1 MKRARRTFFRS
12 RPGAGLVDK
21 SLPFSILDRMRREP
35 ADILSARD
43 RADWSVSAPSILT
56 PRQRPSGQLAAGIV
70 RTLFDRPRRLEPC
83 HLYDERG
90 SLLFEEICE
99 LPEYYPTRT
108 EAAILEREAG
118 ALMSLAPVECIVELG
133 AGFSRKTIHLLKA
146 LSRARGRGTF
156 TAVDVSATAL
166 MASRSMA
173 EELFPELAFTGLEAR
188 FEDAI
193 TSITG
198 DIPKLVVFL
207 GSTIGNFTPTDML
220 HFFTHLCD
228 HMGPDDYLLLGIDRI
243 KEPAII
249 EPAYDDSRGVT
260 AAFILNAFNNVNRV
274 TGANFRPEK
283 IAYRSGYNQERA
295 QVEMCG
301 IATETHRV
309 DFPRHSASFAWEE
322 GDGILVETSRKFDPD
337 DLQVQL
343 RSFGLDSLGHWTDPN
358 QWFSLLLFRRS
369 GKAGDGLESK

>member
-1 MKRARRTFFRS
+1 MTPRA
-12 RPGAGLVDK
+12 AGT
-21 SLPFSILDRMRREP
+21 REP
-35 ADILSARD
+35 AEILSTGD
-43 RADWSVSAPSILT
+43 RATWSVTAPSILT
-56 PRQRPSGQLAAGIV
+56 PRRRAPDRVAAGMV
-70 RTLFDRPRRLEPC
+70 RTLFDRPRWLEPC

-118 ALMSLAPVECIVELG
+118 TLMSLAPVECIVELG
-133 AGFSRKTIHLLKA
+133 AGFSKKTVHLLKA
-146 LSRARGRGTF
+146 LSHARGRGTF
-156 TAVDVSATAL
+156 AAVDVSATAL

-193 TSITG
+193 TSITP

-228 HMGPDDYLLLGIDRI
+228 HMGPDDYLLLGVDRI
-243 KEPAII
+243 KEPEII
-249 EPAYDDSRGVT
+249 ERAYNDSRGVT
-260 AAFILNAFNNVNRV
+260 AAFILNAFTNVTRA
-274 TGANFRPEK
+274 TGAGFQPEK
-283 IAYRSGYNQERA
+283 IAYRSGYSRARER
-295 QVEMCG
+295 VEMYG
-301 IATETHRV
+301 VATETHRV
-309 DFPRHSASFAWEE
+309 EFPRHSASFVWEKGE
-322 GDGILVETSRKFDPD
+322 GILVETSRKFDPD
-337 DLQVQL
+337 DLRVLL
-343 RSFGLDSLGHWTDPN
+343 RSFGLESLGHWTDPK

-369 GKAGDGLESK
+369 VQPGGMEPK

>member
-1 MKRARRTFFRS
+1 MS
-12 RPGAGLVDK
+12 
-21 SLPFSILDRMRREP
+21 SEP
-35 ADILSARD
+35 APILSARD
-43 RADWSVSAPSILT
+43 RPDWSVTAPAILT
-56 PRQRPSGQLAAGIV
+56 PRGRSADDAAASMV
-70 RTLFDRPRRLEPC
+70 RTLFDRPRWLEPC

-118 ALMSLAPVECIVELG
+118 ALISLAPVECIVELG
-133 AGFSRKTIHLLKA
+133 AGFSKKTIHLLKA

-156 TAVDVSATAL
+156 AAVDVSATAL

-193 TSITG
+193 TSITR

-220 HFFTHLCD
+220 HFFTHLCE
-228 HMGPDDYLLLGIDRI
+228 HMGPDDYLLLGVDRI
-243 KEPAII
+243 KDPRII
-249 EPAYDDSRGVT
+249 EPAYDDARGVT
-260 AAFILNAFNNVNRV
+260 AAFVLNAFTNVIRA
-274 TGANFRPEK
+274 TGAGFRPEL
-283 IAYRSGYNQERA
+283 ITYRSGYSAKRTR
-295 QVEMCG
+295 VEMYG

-309 DFPRHSASFAWEE
+309 DFPRHSASFVWEKDE
-322 GDGILVETSRKFDPD
+322 GILVETSRKFDPD

-343 RSFGLDSLGHWTDPN
+343 HSFGLESLGHWTDPN
-358 QWFSLLLFRRS
+358 RWFSLLLFRRS
-369 GKAGDGLESK
+369 KDSRALESK

>member
-1 MKRARRTFFRS
+1 MTPRAAETR
-12 RPGAGLVDK
+12 K
-21 SLPFSILDRMRREP
+21 P
-35 ADILSARD
+35 AEILSTGD
-43 RADWSVSAPSILT
+43 RATWGVTAPSILT
-56 PRQRPSGQLAAGIV
+56 PRRRPPDRVAFGMV
-70 RTLFDRPRRLEPC
+70 RTLFDRPRWLEPC

-99 LPEYYPTRT
+99 LPEYYTTRT

-118 ALMSLAPVECIVELG
+118 TLMSLAPVECIVELG
-133 AGFSRKTIHLLKA
+133 AGFSKKTVHLLKA

-156 TAVDVSATAL
+156 AAVDVSATAL

-193 TSITG
+193 TSIAP

-228 HMGPDDYLLLGIDRI
+228 HMGPQDYLLLGVDRI
-243 KEPAII
+243 KEPEII
-249 EPAYDDSRGVT
+249 ERAYNDSRGVT
-260 AAFILNAFNNVNRV
+260 AAFILNAFTNVTRA
-274 TGANFRPEK
+274 TGAGFQPEK
-283 IAYRSGYNQERA
+283 IAYRSTYSRARERM
-295 QVEMCG
+295 EMYG

-309 DFPRHSASFAWEE
+309 EFPRHSASFVWEKGE
-322 GDGILVETSRKFDPD
+322 GILVETSRKFDPD
-337 DLQVQL
+337 DLQVLL
-343 RSFGLDSLGHWTDPN
+343 RSFGLESLGHWTDPKR
-358 QWFSLLLFRRS
+358 WFSLLLFRRS
-369 GKAGDGLESK
+369 AQSGGMEAK

>member
-1 MKRARRTFFRS
+1 MPAVLYI
-12 RPGAGLVDK
+12 GA
-21 SLPFSILDRMRREP
+21 MTREHKE
-35 ADILSARD
+35 ILSLQD
-43 RADWSVSAPSILT
+43 RTTWAVTAPSILT
-56 PRQRPSGQLAAGIV
+56 PRRRAPDRAAAGMV

-90 SLLFEEICE
+90 SLLFEEICQ

-118 ALMSLAPVECIVELG
+118 ALMSLAPVDCIVELG

-146 LSRARGRGTF
+146 LSHARGHGTF
-156 TAVDVSATAL
+156 AAVDVSATAL

-193 TSITG
+193 TSITR

-228 HMGPDDYLLLGIDRI
+228 HMGADDYLLLGVDRI
-243 KEPAII
+243 KDPRII
-249 EPAYDDSRGVT
+249 EPAYDDAGGVT
-260 AAFILNAFNNVNRV
+260 AAFILNAFTNITRA
-274 TGANFRPEK
+274 TGAGFRPEL
-283 IAYRSGYNQERA
+283 IAYRSRYDRERA
-295 QVEMCG
+295 QVEMYG

-309 DFPRHSASFAWEE
+309 DFPRHSASFVWEKGE
-322 GDGILVETSRKFDPD
+322 GILVETSRKFDPD

-343 RSFGLDSLGHWTDPN
+343 RSFGLESLGHWTDPN
-358 QWFSLLLFRRS
+358 RWFSLLLFRRS
-369 GKAGDGLESK
+369 EDSRALESK